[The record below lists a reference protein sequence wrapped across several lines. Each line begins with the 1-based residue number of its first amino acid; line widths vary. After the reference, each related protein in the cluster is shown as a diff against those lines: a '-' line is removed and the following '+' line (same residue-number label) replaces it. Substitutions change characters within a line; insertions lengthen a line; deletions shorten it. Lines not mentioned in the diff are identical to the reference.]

1 METLYSSY
9 EINNETL
16 DHLLSG
22 GPMQKQAQD
31 AVEEF
36 TRTQIREGPFREKI
50 MPSLPIRNDQ
60 LDRQLHTDK
69 PYKVIDREP
78 SSPAAKSIPFGTTP
92 DSVYIRGSRYPVMF
106 DRTASIRFIKDVDEL
121 RTYHMDIR
129 QVLSDNSLKDMMA
142 EDDAKTINAVNS
154 CLIGRDMPIPWS
166 GQPQWVTLAGG
177 FTRDTYVEM
186 LTIMPSLDAS
196 LPVET
201 ILCNHITFAQSRK
214 WRRDEM
220 GGDYAQSI
228 LRDGEVDENFD
239 NKKWV
244 VTIKKNLVPTGSFYM
259 FAAPKYLGKSF
270 TLEDTV
276 MYVKRDGPM
285 IEFYF
290 YHTKGGSFGHTAGLV
305 RADII

>member
-1 METLYSSY
+1 VETLYSHY

-16 DHLLSG
+16 DDLLSD
-22 GPMQKQAQD
+22 GPMRKQAQD
-31 AVEEF
+31 SVQDF
-36 TRTQIREGPFREKI
+36 TRTQLREGAIREKVL
-50 MPSLPIRNDQ
+50 PSLPIRNDQ

-69 PYKVIDREP
+69 PYKVIDKEP

-92 DSVYIRGSRYPVMF
+92 DSVYIRGVRYPVMF

-129 QVLSDNSLKDMMA
+129 QVLSDNSLKDMLA

-154 CLIGRDMPIPWS
+154 ALIAPDVPIPWS

-177 FTRDTYVEM
+177 WTRDTYVEM
-186 LTIMPSLDAS
+186 LNIMPDTDAS

-201 ILCNHITFAQSRK
+201 ILCNHISFAQMRK

-220 GGDYAQSI
+220 GGDFAQSI
-228 LRDGEVDENFD
+228 LKDGQVDD
-239 NKKWV
+239 NYDQKNWV
-244 VTIKKNLVPTGSFYM
+244 VTIKKRIVPTNAFYM

-270 TLEDTV
+270 VLQDTV

-290 YHTKGGSFGHTAGLV
+290 YHTKGATFGHTGGLA